1 MNREIVKKE
10 INWEGKKLVLET
22 GRLAHQAN
30 SAVLAT
36 LGETVVHATVT
47 NALPK
52 EDTDFFPLS
61 VEYEERLYASGRIS
75 TSRFIR
81 REGRPRKQ
89 AVLNGR
95 LIDRSIRPLFPKDFK
110 NEVQVIVTVLS
121 YDNEND
127 PAVLG
132 LVAASAALS
141 ISDLPWN
148 GPIAGMRL
156 GYAEKEFI
164 SNPLETELE
173 SSELDLVVSSSD
185 SKVVMI
191 EAGAHEVPEQVI
203 FEGIKSA
210 FEKSQP
216 VIKLIKEFATT
227 VGKEKMTYEVKQV
240 DELEKKEIVEH
251 VRVNFKEKLFNPDR
265 GARDRA
271 TGEFREEIY
280 KLFEGKLSKSEMA
293 QIFDKTAKQ
302 MVREAIVDEG
312 KRPDGRK
319 INEVREIEVEVGLLP
334 RTHGSAVF
342 RRGDTQILSIATL
355 GSTSLEQLIDG
366 MEGEETRR
374 YMHHYNFPP
383 YATGEVRRVG
393 SPGRREIGHG
403 KLAEKALQPV
413 VPDEIEFPYTI
424 RVVSETMASSGSTSM
439 GATCG
444 STMALMDAG
453 VHIKTPIT
461 GIAMGLITEGDKYE
475 ILTDIQALE
484 DFFGDMDFKVAGSE
498 QGVTAI
504 KMDTKIDGLTFEM
517 IDKTLKDAR
526 VGRLHILDVMLKALS
541 KPRPELSK
549 YAPRVLVVQ
558 IPPKKIGEVI
568 GSGGKTINQIIES
581 SKIDKNTVIDIN
593 IEEDGRVIITA
604 TSEEA
609 AAKAASQV
617 ENITKEVEPGEV
629 YEGTVKR
636 IMPFGAFVEIL
647 PGKEGLV
654 HVSQLENRRVEKVE
668 DVIKVGD
675 KFKVKVLEVD
685 SQGRINLSKKLAA
698 D

>member
-1 MNREIVKKE
+1 
-10 INWEGKKLVLET
+10 
-22 GRLAHQAN
+22 
-30 SAVLAT
+30 
-36 LGETVVHATVT
+36 
-47 NALPK
+47 
-52 EDTDFFPLS
+52 
-61 VEYEERLYASGRIS
+61 
-75 TSRFIR
+75 
-81 REGRPRKQ
+81 
-89 AVLNGR
+89 
-95 LIDRSIRPLFPKDFK
+95 
-110 NEVQVIVTVLS
+110 
-121 YDNEND
+121 
-127 PAVLG
+127 
-132 LVAASAALS
+132 
-141 ISDLPWN
+141 
-148 GPIAGMRL
+148 MRL

-240 DELEKKEIVEH
+240 DELVKKEIVEH

-453 VHIKTPIT
+453 VPIKTPIT

-504 KMDTKIDGLTFEM
+504 QMDTKIDGLTFEM